1 MYSFELY
8 CVGTFNFTVTF
19 QSLQSVKRSDVTW
32 NRFEWQL
39 GENKAIKH
47 PLP

>member
-19 QSLQSVKRSDVTW
+19 QSVQFCETQWRDVKFFWMATRW
-32 NRFEWQL
+32 K
-39 GENKAIKH
+39 KAIKH